1 MIVLPMWPSV
11 SPTGHHQI
19 VHVLGENGADS
30 VNRVVSIEP
39 FALGS
44 FASASNARRQFRLG
58 LWPKDKAWRHAPPA
72 SLRRTFSQGMAESGF
87 AMCSASRRSSS
98 ASCSGV
104 QRELGLALGVGEAVP
119 QRHGDL
125 DPLTRGELEQLS
137 E

>member
-39 FALGS
+39 FALGF

-58 LWPKDKAWRHAPPA
+58 LWPKDKGWRHAPPA
-72 SLRRTFSQGMAESGF
+72 SLRRTSG
-87 AMCSASRRSSS
+87 APPPKGWLSRGSRCVPPAVGPVPPLARGSARARPRARR
-98 ASCSGV
+98 
-104 QRELGLALGVGEAVP
+104 R
-119 QRHGDL
+119 
-125 DPLTRGELEQLS
+125 
-137 E
+137 